1 MTYEDIRIAI
11 TARAAAFTGIDKD
24 RLFRPNDQLTAAN
37 LDASGIFKPP
47 ADGLW
52 CRMNIQHGTA
62 FMAGMADKPY
72 SRKPGQ
78 IVFQCFARPRTGMKP
93 LNVLAD
99 ALEAHFGYWSSGD
112 LECMETSQ
120 DVVGDDGGGFYQINT
135 KVRFR
140 AG

>member
-1 MTYEDIRIAI
+1 MTYEEIRKAI
-11 TARAAAFTGIDKD
+11 TARASAFTGIEQARIDYQ
-24 RLFRPNDQLTAAN
+24 NAVGA
-37 LDASGIFKPP
+37 IFVPP
-47 ADGLW
+47 ETGLW
-52 CRMNIQHGTA
+52 CRMTIQHATA
-62 FMAGMADKPY
+62 FFAGMADSPH

-93 LNVLAD
+93 MNVLAD

-120 DVVGDDGGGFYQINT
+120 DVVGDDGNGFYQINV
-135 KVRFR
+135 KIRFR